1 MSSQCQVVPID
12 GNRGS
17 LYFNGLDGD
26 PGGIRTH
33 DPRIRNPV
41 LYPAELRDQPEFDLP
56 AEAATCKMAASEDAP
71 VTDPLEPFI
80 AYPDARFS
88 ASAEPHPVDANLLDI
103 GQRLL
108 AAAEAVRAYG
118 LAAVHIGVVAPVV
131 VISVCDP
138 DARDY
143 RVLYN
148 PRVLSLG
155 AKQANGPEGSVSMP
169 GIEVEIARAVSAE
182 IGFDDE
188 AGQGHTLN
196 LSGFPARV
204 AQHEIDQVN
213 GVFFLSK
220 LSRLK
225 REAAIRRFGKLSKR

>member
-1 MSSQCQVVPID
+1 
-12 GNRGS
+12 
-17 LYFNGLDGD
+17 
-26 PGGIRTH
+26 
-33 DPRIRNPV
+33 
-41 LYPAELRDQPEFDLP
+41 
-56 AEAATCKMAASEDAP
+56 MAASEDAP
-71 VTDPLEPFI
+71 VTNPIDPFI
-80 AYPDARFS
+80 LYPDARFG
-88 ASAEPHPVDANLLDI
+88 AAAKPQLVDANLLAI

-108 AAAEAVRAYG
+108 AAAAAEAVRAYG

-131 VISVCDP
+131 VISLGDP

-155 AKQANGPEGSVSMP
+155 AEQANGPEGSVSMP
-169 GIEVEIARAVSAE
+169 GIEVEISRAVSAE

-188 AGQGHTLN
+188 AGQGHTLG

-220 LSRLK
+220 ISRLK
-225 REAAIRRFGKLSKR
+225 REAAIRRFAKLSKR

>member
-1 MSSQCQVVPID
+1 M
-12 GNRGS
+12 
-17 LYFNGLDGD
+17 
-26 PGGIRTH
+26 
-33 DPRIRNPV
+33 
-41 LYPAELRDQPEFDLP
+41 LYPAELRDQPKFDLP
-56 AEAATCKMAASEDAP
+56 VEATTCKMAASEDAP
-71 VTDPLEPFI
+71 VTDPIDPFI
-80 AYPDARFS
+80 TYPDARFS
-88 ASAEPHPVDANLLDI
+88 AAAKPQLVDANLLAI

-131 VISVCDP
+131 VISLGDA

-148 PRVLSLG
+148 PRILSLS
-155 AKQANGPEGSVSMP
+155 AEQANGVEGSVSMP
-169 GIEVEIARAVSAE
+169 GIEVEISRAVSAE

-188 AGQGHTLN
+188 AGQGHTLD
-196 LSGFPARV
+196 LTGFPARV

>member
-1 MSSQCQVVPID
+1 M
-12 GNRGS
+12 
-17 LYFNGLDGD
+17 
-26 PGGIRTH
+26 
-33 DPRIRNPV
+33 

-71 VTDPLEPFI
+71 VTDPIESFI
-80 AYPDARFS
+80 TYPDARFS
-88 ASAEPHPVDANLLDI
+88 ASAEPHPVDANLLAV

-131 VISVCDP
+131 VISVGDP

-148 PRVLSLG
+148 PRILSLG
-155 AKQANGPEGSVSMP
+155 AKQATGVEGSVSMP
-169 GIEVEIARAVSAE
+169 SIEVDIARAVSAK

-188 AGQGHTLN
+188 AGQGHTLD
-196 LSGFPARV
+196 LTGFSARV

>member
-1 MSSQCQVVPID
+1 M
-12 GNRGS
+12 
-17 LYFNGLDGD
+17 
-26 PGGIRTH
+26 
-33 DPRIRNPV
+33 
-41 LYPAELRDQPEFDLP
+41 
-56 AEAATCKMAASEDAP
+56 
-71 VTDPLEPFI
+71 TDPIEPFI
-80 AYPDARFS
+80 LYPDVRFS
-88 ASAEPHPVDANLLDI
+88 ASAEPHPVDANLLAV

-131 VISVCDP
+131 VISLGGP

-148 PRVLSLG
+148 PRVLCVLSLG
-155 AKQANGPEGSVSMP
+155 AEQANGPEGSVSMP
-169 GIEVEIARAVSAE
+169 GIEVEIARAISAQ

-188 AGQGHTLN
+188 AGQGQTIN
-196 LSGFPARV
+196 ISGFPARV

-213 GVFFLSK
+213 GVFFLAK

-225 REAAIRRFGKLSKR
+225 RGAAIRRFGKLSKR

>member
-1 MSSQCQVVPID
+1 M
-12 GNRGS
+12 
-17 LYFNGLDGD
+17 
-26 PGGIRTH
+26 
-33 DPRIRNPV
+33 

-56 AEAATCKMAASEDAP
+56 VEATTCKMAASEDAP
-71 VTDPLEPFI
+71 VTDPIEPFI
-80 AYPDARFS
+80 LYPDVRFS
-88 ASAEPHPVDANLLDI
+88 ASAEPHPVDANLLAV

-131 VISVCDP
+131 VISLGDP
-138 DARDY
+138 DTRDY

-155 AKQANGPEGSVSMP
+155 AEQVNGVEGSVSMP

-182 IGFDDE
+182 IGFDDKT
-188 AGQGHTLN
+188 GQGQTLN

-213 GVFFLSK
+213 GVFFMSK
-220 LSRLK
+220 LSRPK